1 MGAKAHG
8 LRGLNADLKKA
19 VKEARPAA
27 KKVAGKGS
35 LNIKRHAQKI
45 IKGASHHGYL
55 PHYPRS
61 ITYEVKAS
69 GTLVSSEIGPE
80 SSRLQGGLGRLLEDG
95 SVNNA
100 PIPHLSP
107 ALDAEE
113 HVFYGYM
120 EDLGEQL
127 LEGMTVQGGPVEDPG
142 GG

>member
-27 KKVAGKGS
+27 KKIVGKGS

-45 IKGASHHGYL
+45 IKGAGRRGYL

-80 SSRLQGGLGRLLEDG
+80 STKLQGGLGRLLENG

-120 EDLGEQL
+120 EDLGESL
-127 LEGMTVQGGPVEDPG
+127 LEGKTVDGPAVDPG